1 METLIQAALRMA
13 PALIADRRWLHA
25 NPEVGF
31 ELNQTS
37 RYVARRLR
45 EMGVDCREISPSG
58 LTATI
63 GKGGR
68 TLLLR
73 ADMDA
78 LPTQE
83 KTDLPFRSKNG
94 NGHLCGHDFHTAM
107 LLGAA
112 SLMKAREAELKGV
125 VKLMFQP
132 AEELG
137 AGAEAMIEAGVLEN
151 PRVDAALGM
160 HVTPD
165 LEPGKVVY
173 KPGIAMS
180 SLDVF
185 RVQIQGVGGHSSE
198 PHLCIDPLRIANA
211 IYQAL
216 NTLTG
221 TEVDPFEPAV
231 LTIGKCGGGTAAN
244 IVPDTAVLEG
254 GFRCF
259 NPEVRERVVPKIHA
273 TIEAITATMG
283 GHCTIEK
290 SYTPAVRNDPALC
303 GGMKPFIEEVI
314 GKENLG
320 VSERPIS
327 PTDDFAHLGSRVP
340 SMFLQLGAGGLA
352 NFPLHNPN
360 VLLDEAALPVG
371 SALLANCAI
380 QWLRLNS

>member
-45 EMGVDCREISPSG
+45 EIGVDCREISPSG
-58 LTATI
+58 LTA
-63 GKGGR
+63 
-68 TLLLR
+68 
-73 ADMDA
+73 
-78 LPTQE
+78 
-83 KTDLPFRSKNG
+83 
-94 NGHLCGHDFHTAM
+94 
-107 LLGAA
+107 
-112 SLMKAREAELKGV
+112 
-125 VKLMFQP
+125 
-132 AEELG
+132 
-137 AGAEAMIEAGVLEN
+137 
-151 PRVDAALGM
+151 
-160 HVTPD
+160 
-165 LEPGKVVY
+165 
-173 KPGIAMS
+173 
-180 SLDVF
+180 
-185 RVQIQGVGGHSSE
+185 
-198 PHLCIDPLRIANA
+198 
-211 IYQAL
+211 
-216 NTLTG
+216 
-221 TEVDPFEPAV
+221 
-231 LTIGKCGGGTAAN
+231 TIGKCGGGTAAN